1 MAVKAIDNT
10 ISPAEVNADSPATIS
25 MPVVA
30 QQPAIRESHVFMEK
44 INAERDAAVREID
57 KIDATVRAWMDRR
70 NDLQSIVDGC
80 ERVLNGV
87 TTAEESGE

>member
-1 MAVKAIDNT
+1 MPVKAIDNIQT
-10 ISPAEVNADSPATIS
+10 ADVPNADSPSTIS
-25 MPVVA
+25 MPAIA
-30 QQPAIRESHVFMEK
+30 QQPAIRESHVFLEK

-87 TTAEESGE
+87 PNKESGE